1 MAKRRITKLI
11 INKLFGTISEKSIA
25 IFGFAF
31 KANTNDTR
39 ESPAIS
45 IALELLNEGAFL
57 RIYDPKVNYL
67 QIENDLAENNKKEK
81 HQFKKKKLAIFR
93 RYIQLRNGYRR
104 HSNIY

>member
-1 MAKRRITKLI
+1 MIGKRRITKLI

-45 IALELLNEGAFL
+45 IALELLNEGAFEIMIL
-57 RIYDPKVNYL
+57 K
-67 QIENDLAENNKKEK
+67 
-81 HQFKKKKLAIFR
+81 
-93 RYIQLRNGYRR
+93 
-104 HSNIY
+104 